1 MPLPS
6 RTQFGGNLMP
16 AKEYTK
22 QHANVQQ
29 LIFANLLRDITCYSA
44 LKFKLALQAVRCKSV
59 GGRVNGG

>member
-1 MPLPS
+1 
-6 RTQFGGNLMP
+6 MP